1 MAAVKQRKEDIKA
14 LPAAFRPYVEGD
26 WKHETPSMEHKTVV
40 MYKDEF
46 QNKYLA
52 LSYVENQK
60 EMARQI
66 TIKLKA
72 LEESVIRES
81 IFRYLLK
88 PGVPKL
94 IKHTT
99 EELV

>member
-1 MAAVKQRKEDIKA
+1 MAEVKQRKEDIKA
-14 LPAAFRPYVEGD
+14 LLAAFRPCVEGE
-26 WKHETPSMEHKTVV
+26 WELETPSMENKTVV

-46 QNKYLA
+46 QKKYLA

-66 TIKLKA
+66 TFKLKA
-72 LEESVIRES
+72 LGESVIRES

-88 PGVPKL
+88 PAVPKL